1 MTVTE
6 ENGRW
11 VVVTSDGQR
20 REFAANAKRKTA
32 SLSFSSRPVQLAH
45 MGQLRY
51 DYSS

>member
-11 VVVTSDGQR
+11 VVVTSDGQW
-20 REFAANAKRKTA
+20 REFAAKA

-45 MGQLRY
+45 MGQLRHVRHE
-51 DYSS
+51 YSS